1 MVGFHFPVRS
11 PNQLLGNVVRLA
23 SDTGSSHHWLA
34 SLLRWIIGPLRS
46 TRIARLLHYYRPVRP
61 FAPHRYSAPNGS
73 ATWSSP
79 LTSERRFPRSAQEPE
94 LASRRLYAGHRPG
107 SYQVASRTWSRT
119 IDCARFR

>member
-1 MVGFHFPVRS
+1 MVGFHFAVRS

-46 TRIARLLHYYRPVRP
+46 TRIARLLHYYRPVPP

-79 LTSERRFPRSAQEPE
+79 LTSDRTVPRSAQAPDV
-94 LASRRLYAGHRPG
+94 ASRRLYPCHPPPP
-107 SYQVASRTWSRT
+107 YP
-119 IDCARFR
+119 